1 MCYIK
6 HSEISLALL
15 RDLTIT
21 IILAK
26 FETNL
31 KVYIGRKYLLQ
42 VYISQRW
49 QKYYYFTKSTPIISF
64 RQLFVLYV
72 NFSTANIVKL
82 LYVCFQIDFGFYQ
95 YNHDSLVIIAMKCSK
110 CST

>member
-1 MCYIK
+1 MNIHYVCYIK

-31 KVYIGRKYLLQ
+31 KVHIVRKYLLQ
-42 VYISQRW
+42 VYILQRW
-49 QKYYYFTKSTPIISF
+49 QKYYYFTKSTFLTAVRTI
-64 RQLFVLYV
+64 RQFFNSKYRITSVCI
-72 NFSTANIVKL
+72 FS
-82 LYVCFQIDFGFYQ
+82 D
-95 YNHDSLVIIAMKCSK
+95 
-110 CST
+110 